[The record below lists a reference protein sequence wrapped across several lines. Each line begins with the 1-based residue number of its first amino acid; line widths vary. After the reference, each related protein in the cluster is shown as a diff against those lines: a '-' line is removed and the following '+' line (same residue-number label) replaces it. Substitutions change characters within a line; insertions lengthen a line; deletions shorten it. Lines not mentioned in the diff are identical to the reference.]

1 MRYIDYKAMKD
12 FYIIAEV
19 CELFEVNMQKLR
31 QYSEQYDV
39 QPQQD
44 QMGRWGFSKVHVRK
58 LQKRDNR
65 QGKGA
70 VGMKTILTVKQVA
83 ELLQVS
89 IPQVRRMIANGEL
102 SAMKV
107 GREWRVPKAALE
119 ELFERELL

>member
-1 MRYIDYKAMKD
+1 
-12 FYIIAEV
+12 
-19 CELFEVNMQKLR
+19 
-31 QYSEQYDV
+31 
-39 QPQQD
+39 
-44 QMGRWGFSKVHVRK
+44 MGI
-58 LQKRDNR
+58 
-65 QGKGA
+65 
-70 VGMKTILTVKQVA
+70 KTILTVKQVA

>member
-44 QMGRWGFSKVHVRK
+44 QMGR
-58 LQKRDNR
+58 
-65 QGKGA
+65 
-70 VGMKTILTVKQVA
+70 
-83 ELLQVS
+83 
-89 IPQVRRMIANGEL
+89 
-102 SAMKV
+102 
-107 GREWRVPKAALE
+107 
-119 ELFERELL
+119 

>member
-1 MRYIDYKAMKD
+1 
-12 FYIIAEV
+12 
-19 CELFEVNMQKLR
+19 
-31 QYSEQYDV
+31 
-39 QPQQD
+39 
-44 QMGRWGFSKVHVRK
+44 MGV
-58 LQKRDNR
+58 
-65 QGKGA
+65 
-70 VGMKTILTVKQVA
+70 KTILTVKQVA

>member
-44 QMGRWGFSKVHVRK
+44 QMDRWGFS
-58 LQKRDNR
+58 
-65 QGKGA
+65 
-70 VGMKTILTVKQVA
+70 
-83 ELLQVS
+83 
-89 IPQVRRMIANGEL
+89 
-102 SAMKV
+102 
-107 GREWRVPKAALE
+107 
-119 ELFERELL
+119 

>member
-12 FYIIAEV
+12 FYVITEV

-58 LQKRDNR
+58 LHNAIYK
-65 QGKGA
+65 
-70 VGMKTILTVKQVA
+70 A
-83 ELLQVS
+83 ERGCCKNE
-89 IPQVRRMIANGEL
+89 IM
-102 SAMKV
+102 
-107 GREWRVPKAALE
+107 GREKGPWA
-119 ELFERELL
+119 

>member
-58 LQKRDNR
+58 LHN
-65 QGKGA
+65 
-70 VGMKTILTVKQVA
+70 TCLLYTSTVSATVA
-83 ELLQVS
+83 STPPPPAQEHRSQPS
-89 IPQVRRMIANGEL
+89 SGGPWL
-102 SAMKV
+102 SKSSNCQIIYSLA
-107 GREWRVPKAALE
+107 
-119 ELFERELL
+119 